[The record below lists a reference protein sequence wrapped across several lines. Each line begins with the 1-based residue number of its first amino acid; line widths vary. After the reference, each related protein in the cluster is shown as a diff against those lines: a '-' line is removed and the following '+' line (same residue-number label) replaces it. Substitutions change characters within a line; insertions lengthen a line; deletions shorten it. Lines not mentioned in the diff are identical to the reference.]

1 LSPIPLTDP
10 LVIKGVN
17 KLISITS
24 GTDKPFQFFSNDKR
38 TFNESMGVLGIPLEN
53 ADVLF
58 EMVEMGITGT
68 YNVEFM
74 GSLTKKELTSRDQ
87 DKLYLLFTSYLMY
100 SVGMVPADIGPIIK
114 KKLKLLKKGSA
125 AEIKR
130 LKKLN
135 KFLKMANSEQNGW
148 NEYSKLVIAE
158 LERLNDGITKL
169 NSEIQDLKGEIKELK
184 VKEDF
189 AKELW
194 KWKQAVDEVASPT
207 QLKYTIKD
215 VADLKTFK
223 TQAITIWAV
232 VQLITAAIITFFKLY
247 K

>member
-1 LSPIPLTDP
+1 
-10 LVIKGVN
+10 
-17 KLISITS
+17 
-24 GTDKPFQFFSNDKR
+24 
-38 TFNESMGVLGIPLEN
+38 
-53 ADVLF
+53 
-58 EMVEMGITGT
+58 
-68 YNVEFM
+68 
-74 GSLTKKELTSRDQ
+74 
-87 DKLYLLFTSYLMY
+87 
-100 SVGMVPADIGPIIK
+100 
-114 KKLKLLKKGSA
+114 
-125 AEIKR
+125 
-130 LKKLN
+130 
-135 KFLKMANSEQNGW
+135 MANNEQHGW

>member
-1 LSPIPLTDP
+1 
-10 LVIKGVN
+10 
-17 KLISITS
+17 
-24 GTDKPFQFFSNDKR
+24 
-38 TFNESMGVLGIPLEN
+38 
-53 ADVLF
+53 
-58 EMVEMGITGT
+58 
-68 YNVEFM
+68 
-74 GSLTKKELTSRDQ
+74 
-87 DKLYLLFTSYLMY
+87 
-100 SVGMVPADIGPIIK
+100 
-114 KKLKLLKKGSA
+114 
-125 AEIKR
+125 
-130 LKKLN
+130 
-135 KFLKMANSEQNGW
+135 MANSEQNGW

-158 LERLNDGITKL
+158 LERLNDGIANL
-169 NSEIQDLKGEIKELK
+169 NGEIQELRQQILELK

-232 VQLITAAIITFFKLY
+232 VQLVTAAIITFFKLY

>member
-1 LSPIPLTDP
+1 
-10 LVIKGVN
+10 
-17 KLISITS
+17 
-24 GTDKPFQFFSNDKR
+24 
-38 TFNESMGVLGIPLEN
+38 
-53 ADVLF
+53 
-58 EMVEMGITGT
+58 
-68 YNVEFM
+68 
-74 GSLTKKELTSRDQ
+74 
-87 DKLYLLFTSYLMY
+87 
-100 SVGMVPADIGPIIK
+100 
-114 KKLKLLKKGSA
+114 
-125 AEIKR
+125 
-130 LKKLN
+130 
-135 KFLKMANSEQNGW
+135 MANGEQNGW

-158 LERLNDGITKL
+158 LERLNDGITNL
-169 NSEIQDLKGEIKELK
+169 NGEIQDLKQQILELK

-232 VQLITAAIITFFKLY
+232 VQLVTAAIITFIKLY

>member
-1 LSPIPLTDP
+1 ML
-10 LVIKGVN
+10 
-17 KLISITS
+17 
-24 GTDKPFQFFSNDKR
+24 Q
-38 TFNESMGVLGIPLEN
+38 
-53 ADVLF
+53 
-58 EMVEMGITGT
+58 
-68 YNVEFM
+68 
-74 GSLTKKELTSRDQ
+74 
-87 DKLYLLFTSYLMY
+87 
-100 SVGMVPADIGPIIK
+100 
-114 KKLKLLKKGSA
+114 KLK
-125 AEIKR
+125 R
-130 LKKLN
+130 LN
-135 KFLKMANSEQNGW
+135 KHLKMASGEQAQNGW
-148 NEYSKLVIAE
+148 NEYSKLVISE

-169 NSEIQDLKGEIKELK
+169 NVEIQDLKGEIKELK

-189 AKELW
+189 AKEIW